1 MYKFIL
7 AFRYLFK
14 RRMSYLAS
22 AAVALCV
29 FIVVIVMTVMTGLV
43 NDYKQKNHD
52 FTGDC
57 ILTSDSLVGFG
68 YYEDFLKILDEQ
80 DFIYAASP
88 VIKSFALL
96 TYPDSGMSRGLEI
109 MGVEPTSYS
118 KATGFGD
125 SVYHNKKDVSKVF
138 SPSYNTK
145 FDGCVLG
152 IDLWLNRDTK
162 GQYQYS
168 NLYEAAFVISSF
180 PLTVKG
186 AFARAGAGEEKT
198 GTFYYSDVSHSGLA
212 RVDGGMVYLGF
223 DKAQELCGMAGDFK
237 RVNAIHMRFKDGMK
251 VTKGCEKVAD
261 IWASYIAEN
270 KHQKHANLFDHVK
283 VQSWKE
289 NRRTFISAMEKEQKM
304 MGMMFLFVG
313 LTTAFVVFA
322 VFYLIVNKKSKDIGI
337 LKSIGVSSFSIVYM
351 YSIFAFLMGLISSAI
366 GSLAG
371 WGFLLKMNDI
381 ENWLFVHFGF
391 QMWDRSIY
399 AIGDIPSKLE
409 FNVLVTIV
417 ISAILACMVG
427 AFFPTFRAV
436 RLRPVQSLQV
446 DQL

>member
-14 RRMSYLAS
+14 RRISYLAS
-22 AAVALCV
+22 LAVALCV

-43 NDYKQKNHD
+43 DDYKQKNHK

-57 ILTSDSLVGFG
+57 VLTSDSLVGFG
-68 YYEDFLKILDEQ
+68 YYEDFLKILDKQ

-88 VIKSFALL
+88 VIKSYAII
-96 TYPDSGMSRGLEI
+96 TYPDSGRSRGLEI
-109 MGVEPTSYS
+109 MGVEPASFS
-118 KATGFGD
+118 KATGFGQGL
-125 SVYHNKKDVSKVF
+125 YYNKNDVTQAF

-145 FDGCVLG
+145 LDGCVLG
-152 IDLWLNRDTK
+152 IDIWISRDSRGK
-162 GQYQYS
+162 YQYS
-168 NLYEAAFVISSF
+168 APYEAAFVISSF

-186 AFARAGAGEEKT
+186 ALARAGAGEEKT

-212 RVDGGMVYLGF
+212 RVDGGMIYLAF
-223 DKAQELCGMAGDFK
+223 DKAQQLCGMAGDFK
-237 RVNAIHMRFKDGMK
+237 RVNSIHIKFKDGLK

-261 IWASYIAEN
+261 IWANYIAEN
-270 KHQKHANLFDHVK
+270 KQQKHANLFDYVK
-283 VQSWKE
+283 IQSWKE
-289 NRRTFISAMEKEQKM
+289 NRRSFIAAMEKEQKM
-304 MGMMFLFVG
+304 MAMMFLFVG
-313 LTTAFVVFA
+313 LTTVFVVFA
-322 VFYLIVNKKSKDIGI
+322 VFYLIVNRKSKDIGI
-337 LKSIGVSSFSIVYM
+337 LKSIGVSNFSIIYM
-351 YSIFAFLMGLISSAI
+351 YSLFAFLMGLMSSAI

-371 WGFLLKMNDI
+371 WGVLLRMNDI

-391 QMWDRSIY
+391 QLWDRSIY

-417 ISAILACMVG
+417 FSAILACMAG

-436 RLRPVQSLQV
+436 RLRPIETLQV
-446 DQL
+446 SQL